1 MSLKTVCFDTETTG
15 VDTDNDRIIT
25 CFMRAKDGDETVFE
39 RSWVI
44 DPGVGV
50 PEGASEIHGM
60 TTEWVRENGRKDWEE
75 AISEIVS
82 NLVDY
87 GRWGFV
93 VAGYNSSFD
102 LAILEAEAKRSRENV
117 VGIAFVKPQT
127 RFIDPIIFSRRF
139 DKYRKGGHKLVDIAR
154 AHGFEVDESKAHEA
168 SYDVLMTEFLV
179 PKMLNLAWK
188 NMPKE
193 RAGLTPD
200 QFIDKLQVWQAEWKK
215 DWASGLSSYFAK
227 TGKLEEDGSPIVVS
241 DAFPY

>member
-1 MSLKTVCFDTETTG
+1 MKVVAFDTETTG
-15 VDTDNDRIIT
+15 VDTANDRIIT

-44 DPGVGV
+44 DPGVEV

-60 TTEWVRENGRKDWEE
+60 TTELVRENGRKDVED
-75 AISEIVS
+75 AILEIWDR
-82 NLVDY
+82 LEHFGY
-87 GRWGFV
+87 KGFV
-93 VAGYNSSFD
+93 VVGYNSSFD
-102 LAILEAEAKRSRENV
+102 LSILNAEVKRYYPEV
-117 VGIAFVKPQT
+117 IFKHEGA

-154 AHGFEVDESKAHEA
+154 AHGFNVEEEKAHA
-168 SYDVLMTEFLV
+168 ADYDVEMTEFLV
-179 PKMLNLAWK
+179 PKMLNLAWR

-241 DAFPY
+241 GAFPY

>member
-1 MSLKTVCFDTETTG
+1 MKVVAFDTETTG

-25 CFMRAKDGDETVFE
+25 CFLRAKDGDKVVFE
-39 RSWVI
+39 RNWII
-44 DPGVGV
+44 DPGVEI

-75 AISEIVS
+75 AISEIVA

-93 VAGYNSSFD
+93 IAGYNSSFD
-102 LAILEAEAKRSRENV
+102 LAILEAEVKRYYPEV
-117 VGIAFVKPQT
+117 IFKYEGA

-154 AHGFEVDESKAHEA
+154 AHGFGVDESKAHEA
-168 SYDVLMTEFLV
+168 SYDVEMTEFLV

-200 QFIDKLQVWQAEWKK
+200 QFIDKLQVWQAEWKR

-241 DAFPY
+241 GAFPY

>member
-1 MSLKTVCFDTETTG
+1 MSLKTICFDTETTG

-25 CFMRAKDGDETVFE
+25 CFMRSKNGDKVVFE
-39 RSWVI
+39 RNWVI
-44 DPGVGV
+44 DPGVEV
-50 PEGASEIHGM
+50 PEEAAAVHGM
-60 TTEWVRENGRKDWEE
+60 STEWVRENGRKDVQTALDE
-75 AISEIVS
+75 IYSELR
-82 NLVDY
+82 NHAQDGY
-87 GRWGFV
+87 V
-93 VAGYNSSFD
+93 VTGYNSSFD
-102 LAILEAEAKRSRENV
+102 LSILESEIKRHFKGAKGFAWKNQVRYL
-117 VGIAFVKPQT
+117 
-127 RFIDPIIFSRRF
+127 DPIIFSRRF

-154 AHGFEVDESKAHEA
+154 AHGFEVDEAQAHRA
-168 SYDVLMTEFLV
+168 DYDVEMTEFLI

-215 DWASGLSSYFAK
+215 DWSSGLTTYFAK

>member
-1 MSLKTVCFDTETTG
+1 M
-15 VDTDNDRIIT
+15 
-25 CFMRAKDGDETVFE
+25 
-39 RSWVI
+39 
-44 DPGVGV
+44 
-50 PEGASEIHGM
+50 
-60 TTEWVRENGRKDWEE
+60 
-75 AISEIVS
+75 
-82 NLVDY
+82 
-87 GRWGFV
+87 V
-93 VAGYNSSFD
+93 VGYNSSFD
-102 LAILEAEAKRSRENV
+102 LSILNAEVKRYYPEV
-117 VGIAFVKPQT
+117 IFKHEGA

-168 SYDVLMTEFLV
+168 SYDVEMTEFLV

-215 DWASGLSSYFAK
+215 EWASGLTSYFAK

>member
-1 MSLKTVCFDTETTG
+1 MKLVTWDVESTG

-25 CFMRAKDGDETVFE
+25 CFMRAKDGDKVVFE
-39 RSWVI
+39 RNWII
-44 DPGVGV
+44 DPGVEV

-60 TTEWVRENGRKDWEE
+60 TTEWVRENGRKDIAG
-75 AISEIVS
+75 AISEISDFLHSYSVHPDGP
-82 NLVDY
+82 NYVI
-87 GRWGFV
+87 
-93 VAGYNSSFD
+93 AGYNSSFD
-102 LAILEAEAKRSRENV
+102 LAILNAESKRHLDGSELVLDEA
-117 VGIAFVKPQT
+117 

-168 SYDVLMTEFLV
+168 SYDVEMTEFLV

-215 DWASGLSSYFAK
+215 EWASGLTTYFAK

-241 DAFPY
+241 GAFPY